1 MRGVDQA
8 VRNALEG
15 ARRPALVVA
24 GCEVVVDDPDV
35 VVLPVGAHR
44 TEQRFPTT
52 VLVVDTVEALR
63 ATVSVLGGP
72 AGLRRSRWIGVVV
85 ADASAPLLLRPHPSW
100 ERLVDVDARL
110 VAGAAVTVAQFHTR
124 LDVVP
129 VLVALAR
136 EAALPVGTGP
146 GGVWLGGTVAPA
158 VDPVFAS
165 SYSDELQCPPDVMT
179 GAPGPYDESPVLG
192 RAPLAVVRPG
202 EPHDEAVYNPCG
214 FRRHWTRGMVDLPGD
229 AVLTP
234 GLVAGL
240 RDAQG
245 VRLSAGAD
253 ERLVAGLAMSG
264 VPTEPYDD
272 PRARERA
279 SVRSRRAALLAHA
292 TFAWRSRL
300 GNDAGVRHELFPGD
314 VTVTTE
320 EPHEVTDLLLAR
332 RYSGA
337 DLVVL
342 PDDPDGPTECFVGVA
357 PGDPLPAGAVVH
369 DRDRTPAEIVAAGG
383 LVYLGRPVAAG

>member
-1 MRGVDQA
+1 MDDA
-8 VRNALEG
+8 VRTALDG
-15 ARRPALVVA
+15 TRRPALVVTTRD
-24 GCEVVVDDPDV
+24 VVVDDPDV
-35 VVLPVGAHR
+35 VVLSVGAPLPV
-44 TEQRFPTT
+44 TKFPTT

-72 AGLRRSRWIGVVV
+72 GGLGRSRVVGAVV
-85 ADASAPLLLRPHPSW
+85 AEASAPLLLRPHPSW
-100 ERLVDVDARL
+100 LRVLDVDARL
-110 VAGAAVTVAQFHTR
+110 VGPAAVTVVEFDGR

-136 EAALPVGTGP
+136 AAALPVTTGP
-146 GGVWLGGTVAPA
+146 GGVWLGGDVAPPA
-158 VDPVFAS
+158 DPVFTT
-165 SYSDELQCPPDVMT
+165 SYAADLECPPDVMT
-179 GAPGPYDESPVLG
+179 GHPGPYDASPVIG

-202 EPHDEAVYNPCG
+202 EPLDEAVYNPCG
-214 FRRHWTRGMVDLPGD
+214 FRREWTRGLVDLPPD
-229 AVLTP
+229 TELTP
-234 GLVAGL
+234 ALVAGL

-245 VRLSAGAD
+245 VRLPAAAD
-253 ERLVAGLAMSG
+253 ERLRAGLAMSG

-279 SVRSRRAALLAHA
+279 SVRARRAALLEHA

-300 GNDAGVRHELFPGD
+300 GADAGVRHDRLPGD
-314 VTVTTE
+314 VVLTTD

-342 PDDPDGPTECFVGVA
+342 PADPDGPTECFVAV
-357 PGDPLPAGAVVH
+357 PPAGAVVH

-383 LVYLGRPVAAG
+383 LVYVTRPVAAG